1 MSASW
6 QLTLK
11 RPVSCS
17 GIGLHSGKAIQLT
30 ISPAPADSGIVFV
43 REDLPNK
50 PAIPALSEKVLDTSL
65 ATTIGQRGESVG
77 TIEHLMAALS
87 CLGIDNARVELN
99 GPELPILDGSAAPFV
114 ALLQEAG
121 LREQAAAKTYILIKK
136 AVTVRSGDKFA
147 SLSPASELKVDCTV
161 DFQHPLITNQTLGL
175 TITPESFVE
184 ELARART
191 FCFLEDIERLKQ
203 LGLAQG
209 GSLENAIV
217 VDKFSILNPEG
228 LRFPDEF
235 VRHKFLDALGDLA
248 LLGKPLLGHLT
259 AHKTG
264 HTLNQQLVQAVLADA
279 NAFELIRLKPEETE
293 LSVSA
298 LLQRAVTPSPH
309 TA

>member
-1 MSASW
+1 MMSGW

-11 RPVSCS
+11 RPVFCS
-17 GIGLHSGKAIQLT
+17 GIGLHSGKPVALSIV
-30 ISPAPADSGIVFV
+30 PASVDSGIVFV
-43 REDLPNK
+43 RTDLPGK

-65 ATTIGQRGESVG
+65 ATTIGRKGESVG
-77 TIEHLMAALS
+77 TIEHLMAALRG
-87 CLGIDNARVELN
+87 LAIDNVRVEVN
-99 GPELPILDGSAAPFV
+99 GPELPIMDGSAAPFV

-121 LREQAAAKTYILIKK
+121 LREQGTPKTYMLIKK
-136 AVTVRSGDKFA
+136 VVTVRSGDKFA
-147 SLSPASELKVDCTV
+147 SLAPDTEWRVDCTV
-161 DFQHPLITNQTLGL
+161 DFQHPLITNQTFGMKV
-175 TITPESFVE
+175 TPESFVD

-191 FCFLEDIERLKQ
+191 FCFLEDIEKLKQ
-203 LGLAQG
+203 VGLAQG

-248 LLGKPLLGHLT
+248 LLGRPLLGHLT
-259 AHKTG
+259 AYKTG

-279 NAFELIRLKPEETE
+279 SAFELIRLRPEEAD

-298 LLQRAVTPSPH
+298 LIQGAVPAPRI
-309 TA
+309 A